1 MELGN
6 ANPYRIIGGRLAAC
20 LRDRNIDSLSIPQL
34 QAIAADQAGSQTEL
48 ILPLKELVISP
59 GFKALADKAS
69 SGSGALQRDSLLNDL
84 SSTFSAPIIVAMGQL
99 LDGFLG
105 LPLDAGSRPK
115 PLPPKPKHLAS
126 PLLGTERTSSVSRE
140 RASIFRYIFIGLIST
155 LGLGALILY
164 LLMPDLLRR
173 TAMANKNKASATTA
187 LAANAFEANGKSTKL
202 DDSNQT
208 AFLSSGPIEVRGEL
222 FSEKSKYGAETKTPV
237 VAVSIGGI
245 EVGRVIG
252 SQSPY
257 SSAVVQLADL
267 DPSNKYPEVLLSSF
281 TGGAHCCNQV
291 KVLTSDKSGENWFE
305 AELPAFDGSSAPA
318 QDPIGTGHYYIVAGD
333 DRFLYRFTN
342 YSCSISPPQIWTL
355 DGEKFKN
362 VSFSPDFSAFHLK
375 QLKSIE
381 DGFSERIKG
390 SSDSDCVNGFLAGY
404 VAIKALVGQLEGG
417 WSKMLSYYYRNSD
430 WGLSECQAG
439 YDDKGECRG
448 IETKYSSFPESLKAF
463 LLRAGYIKVGSSSEL
478 ST

>member
-1 MELGN
+1 MGLGIPN
-6 ANPYRIIGGRLAAC
+6 DYRMIGSKLAES
-20 LRDRNIDSLSIPQL
+20 LRERNIDLLSIHQL
-34 QAIAADQAGSQTEL
+34 QAIAADEAGACAEL
-48 ILPLKELVISP
+48 VLPLKELVVMP
-59 GFKALADKAS
+59 AFKALVQKAG
-69 SGSGALQRDSLLNDL
+69 SGSGALQRDSLLREL
-84 SSTFSAPIIVAMGQL
+84 SSIFSGPIIIAIGQL
-99 LDGFLG
+99 LDGFLN
-105 LPLDAGSRPK
+105 LPLDAASRPE
-115 PLPPKPKHLAS
+115 PLPPKQNPFAS
-126 PLLGTERTSSVSRE
+126 PLLGKKRTGSISGK
-140 RASIFRYIFIGLIST
+140 RASPFRYIFLGAIST
-155 LGLGALILY
+155 LGLGALALY
-164 LLMPDLLRR
+164 PLMPYLQSPP
-173 TAMANKNKASATTA
+173 TIAIKNQAVATTS
-187 LAANAFEANGKSTKL
+187 LASNAFEANGKSIKL

-222 FSEKSKYGAETKTPV
+222 LSEKSKYGAETKTPV
-237 VAVSIGGI
+237 VAVSIGGN

-318 QDPIGTGHYYIVAGD
+318 QDPIGNGHYFVVAGD

-342 YSCSISPPQIWTL
+342 YSCSTSPSQIWAL
-355 DGEKFKN
+355 DGKKFKN
-362 VSFSPDFSAFHLK
+362 VSFSPDFSAIHLN
-375 QLKSIE
+375 QLKSFE

-390 SSDSDCVNGFLAGY
+390 SSDSDCINGFLAGY
-404 VAIKALVGQLEGG
+404 VAIKALAGQLEGG
-417 WSKMLSYYYRNSD
+417 WSKMLSYYYRHSD

-448 IETKYSSFPESLKAF
+448 IETKYSSFPESLKTF
-463 LLRAGYIKVGSSSEL
+463 LLRSGYIKVGSSSGL